1 MRFRLNLTI
10 ANDDGAE
17 IAHMQHHQHHV
28 TPKQVAVE
36 DSWVSAHV
44 TIANDDG
51 AEIAHLQITSHL
63 STKILE
69 LSIIFR
75 L

>member
-1 MRFRLNLTI
+1 MMARILHTYNCREQLHL
-10 ANDDGAE
+10 
-17 IAHMQHHQHHV
+17 HHV

-51 AEIAHLQITSHL
+51 AEFAHIQITSHL
-63 STKILE
+63 STDILG
-69 LSIIFR
+69 
-75 L
+75 